1 MRIRHAT
8 CCAALLLSLS
18 ATGGARGAEIP
29 PADAPPWYQQ
39 TLSAVGG
46 AVKAVEPVPYLIDGA
61 FTPRLIKGD
70 RAQSILGDVWRSSR
84 GPFAQ

>member
-1 MRIRHAT
+1 
-8 CCAALLLSLS
+8 
-18 ATGGARGAEIP
+18 
-29 PADAPPWYQQ
+29 
-39 TLSAVGG
+39 
-46 AVKAVEPVPYLIDGA
+46 VKAVEPVPYVIDDA